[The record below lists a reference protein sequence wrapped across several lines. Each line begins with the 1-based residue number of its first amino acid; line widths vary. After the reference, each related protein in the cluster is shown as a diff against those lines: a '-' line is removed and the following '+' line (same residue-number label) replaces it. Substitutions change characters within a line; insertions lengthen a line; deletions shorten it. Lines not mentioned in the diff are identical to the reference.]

1 MDLGNFASLARFLP
15 ELLLS
20 AGVLVLVIVD
30 LIVTDKSRLGDLAL
44 VITAGALLL
53 IAFQP
58 DTGNAWLFHRM
69 LVFDGFALFFRALIA
84 LAALVAVW
92 MSMGSE
98 EVRTCDQGE
107 YYAILL
113 ASTLAMFL
121 MAESANLLMAYL
133 ALEFV
138 SLTSYILT
146 GFLRHNRRSLE
157 AALKYLIYGGVASG
171 TMIYGM

>member
-1 MDLGNFASLARFLP
+1 MDLGNLDSLAHFLP

-20 AGVLVLVIVD
+20 AGILALVIID
-30 LIVTDKSRLGDLAL
+30 LLVANKSFLGDLAL
-44 VITAGALLL
+44 VIAAGALVL
-53 IAFQP
+53 IAFEP
-58 DTGNAWLFHRM
+58 STSGAWLFHRM
-69 LVFDGFALFFRALIA
+69 LVFDSFARFFRALIA
-84 LAALVAVW
+84 LATVV
-92 MSMGSE
+92 
-98 EVRTCDQGE
+98 
-107 YYAILL
+107 AILL

-157 AALKYLIYGGVASG
+157 AA
-171 TMIYGM
+171 